1 MFTRRFAGLMLVVLS
16 FGGPLA
22 TTAKAAD
29 FSDPTWPCIQR
40 KVGALSVG
48 LMWPH
53 PVPEDSLDQATATSV
68 DELAQRLALRRLALE
83 DLTAD
88 VETFVTDLGPDTDLL
103 GRVFAETFKRLS
115 GTRNAIMKGIEEYS
129 LSQIAI
135 AEKID
140 TARAEMDT
148 IMAGDDPD
156 FDKVDALEEQIDW
169 EERIYTER
177 ARSLTYICETPVL
190 LEKRLYSIAQMLL
203 AKAEDG

>member
-1 MFTRRFAGLMLVVLS
+1 MFTRQFAGLALVVLA
-16 FGGPLA
+16 LA
-22 TTAKAAD
+22 STAKAAD

-53 PVPEDSLDQATATSV
+53 PVPEDALDDAMAASV
-68 DELAQRLALRRLALE
+68 DELAQRLALRRLELE
-83 DLTAD
+83 DLTPD
-88 VETFVTDLGPDTDLL
+88 VEAFVASNGPDPALL

-135 AEKID
+135 SEKID
-140 TARAEMDT
+140 TARVEMDT
-148 IMAGDDPD
+148 IMAGDNPD
-156 FDKVDALEEQIDW
+156 FDKVDALEERIDW

-190 LEKRLYSIAQMLL
+190 LEKRLFGIAQMLL
-203 AKAEDG
+203 AKTEDG

>member
-1 MFTRRFAGLMLVVLS
+1 MFTRRFAGLMLGVLS
-16 FGGPLA
+16 LGGPLA
-22 TTAKAAD
+22 TAAKAAD

-40 KVGALSVG
+40 KVGALSIG

-53 PVPEDSLDQATATSV
+53 PVPEESLDQATATSV

-88 VETFVTDLGPDTDLL
+88 VETFVADLGPDTDLL

>member
-1 MFTRRFAGLMLVVLS
+1 MIMQRLTAPALAVVFLLGGLGNS
-16 FGGPLA
+16 A
-22 TTAKAAD
+22 TAAD

-53 PVPEDSLDQATATSV
+53 PVPEEELDPDTAKSV

-83 DLTAD
+83 DLTPDIDAFTAD
-88 VETFVTDLGPDTDLL
+88 VSADKDLL
-103 GRVFAETFKRLS
+103 GHVFSETFDRLS
-115 GTRNAIMKGIEEYS
+115 GTRNAIMQGIEEYS
-129 LSQIAI
+129 LSQIALS
-135 AEKID
+135 EKID
-140 TARAEMDT
+140 SAREEMDT

-156 FDKVDALEEQIDW
+156 FDKVDALEERIDW

-203 AKAEDG
+203 AKASD

>member
-1 MFTRRFAGLMLVVLS
+1 MIMRRWTGIALAVLLQTGAFAGS
-16 FGGPLA
+16 A
-22 TTAKAAD
+22 SAAD

-53 PVPEDSLDQATATSV
+53 PVPEDALDPDTAEMV
-68 DELAQRLALRRLALE
+68 DDLAQRLALRRLALE
-83 DLTAD
+83 DLTPD
-88 VETFVTDLGPDTDLL
+88 VDAFAAEVSADTDLL
-103 GRVFAETFKRLS
+103 GRVFSETFDRLS

-129 LSQIAI
+129 LSQIALS
-135 AEKID
+135 EKID
-140 TARAEMDT
+140 AARLEMDT

-156 FDKVDALEEQIDW
+156 FDKVDALEERIDW
-169 EERIYTER
+169 EERIFTER

-203 AKAEDG
+203 AKAETE

>member
-1 MFTRRFAGLMLVVLS
+1 MIMQRLTGPALAVVFLLGGLGNS
-16 FGGPLA
+16 A
-22 TTAKAAD
+22 TAAD

-48 LMWPH
+48 LMCPH
-53 PVPEDSLDQATATSV
+53 PVPEEELDPDTAKSV

-83 DLTAD
+83 DLTPDIDAFTAD
-88 VETFVTDLGPDTDLL
+88 VSTDKDLL
-103 GRVFAETFKRLS
+103 GRVFSETFDRLS
-115 GTRNAIMKGIEEYS
+115 GTRNAIMQGIEEYS
-129 LSQIAI
+129 LSQIALS
-135 AEKID
+135 EKID
-140 TARAEMDT
+140 SAREEMDT

-156 FDKVDALEEQIDW
+156 FDKVDALEERIDW

-203 AKAEDG
+203 AKASD

>member
-1 MFTRRFAGLMLVVLS
+1 MIMQRLTGPALAVVFLLGGLGNS
-16 FGGPLA
+16 A
-22 TTAKAAD
+22 TAAD

-53 PVPEDSLDQATATSV
+53 PVPEEELDPDTAKSV

-83 DLTAD
+83 DLTPDIDAFTAD
-88 VETFVTDLGPDTDLL
+88 VSTDKDLL
-103 GRVFAETFKRLS
+103 GRVFSETFDRLS
-115 GTRNAIMKGIEEYS
+115 GTRNAIMQGIEEYS
-129 LSQIAI
+129 LSQIALS
-135 AEKID
+135 EKID
-140 TARAEMDT
+140 SAREEMDT

-156 FDKVDALEEQIDW
+156 FDKVDALEERIDW

-203 AKAEDG
+203 AKASD